1 MSLIAASPADPG
13 IGVRM
18 STEQCSVDTAWMH
31 LHMKNNSN
39 RATSPARGVV
49 IAALCALLGG
59 CAVTPKPLTDDD
71 NRAAVRR
78 SLERVAAGQEPIA
91 APIGLYEA
99 MARALKYNL
108 DYRVE
113 LMTQALRQ
121 SEVDLTRYDLLPQLA
136 ANAGFTSRSN
146 DAGASS
152 RSLLSGRESLEPS
165 TSTERT
171 VTTSD
176 LTLSW
181 DILDFGLSYVRAH
194 QKADESLAAMEQ
206 RRKVANRIIEDV
218 RTAYWR
224 AVSAE
229 RLLGKMKELE
239 TSVLEALEES
249 RSLEK
254 RGATA
259 PLAAL
264 TFQRELIQIRAELQ
278 RLQRDLVVAK
288 RQLGALMNVPPDQDF
303 QLALPARVSVP
314 ARLDM
319 APRDMMVN
327 ALFYRPELRDVR
339 YRARINQRELDA
351 VLLRALPSLRAVAG
365 LNYDSNHYVYNHDWV
380 GVGARASWN
389 LINVFRYPAHRQAVE
404 NQQALLEQRELALT
418 MAVMTEVYVSNTR
431 LSHLNGELATAG
443 ERLDV
448 QTRILDKVRS
458 SFRAGSVSRQTL
470 IREEMN
476 MLTEEVRHDI
486 VFADLQNAR
495 ANTYAAMGLDTFSPD
510 VSGREGVAALAA
522 SLERLWTRR
531 EQSLGRTLSIPS
543 SEDKQS

>member
-1 MSLIAASPADPG
+1 
-13 IGVRM
+13 
-18 STEQCSVDTAWMH
+18 
-31 LHMKNNSN
+31 MKNNSN

-224 AVSAE
+224 AVSAGGP
-229 RLLGKMKELE
+229 LG
-239 TSVLEALEES
+239 
-249 RSLEK
+249 
-254 RGATA
+254 
-259 PLAAL
+259 
-264 TFQRELIQIRAELQ
+264 
-278 RLQRDLVVAK
+278 
-288 RQLGALMNVPPDQDF
+288 
-303 QLALPARVSVP
+303 
-314 ARLDM
+314 
-319 APRDMMVN
+319 
-327 ALFYRPELRDVR
+327 
-339 YRARINQRELDA
+339 
-351 VLLRALPSLRAVAG
+351 
-365 LNYDSNHYVYNHDWV
+365 
-380 GVGARASWN
+380 
-389 LINVFRYPAHRQAVE
+389 
-404 NQQALLEQRELALT
+404 
-418 MAVMTEVYVSNTR
+418 
-431 LSHLNGELATAG
+431 
-443 ERLDV
+443 
-448 QTRILDKVRS
+448 
-458 SFRAGSVSRQTL
+458 
-470 IREEMN
+470 
-476 MLTEEVRHDI
+476 
-486 VFADLQNAR
+486 
-495 ANTYAAMGLDTFSPD
+495 
-510 VSGREGVAALAA
+510 
-522 SLERLWTRR
+522 
-531 EQSLGRTLSIPS
+531 
-543 SEDKQS
+543 